1 MVPIQNRLI
10 LWTGRRQSGKTTSA
24 HNLVQVARNEGFNV
38 AGLLALSK
46 YSDGRLVGFDGLDLR
61 DGTRIPLA
69 SLKPDGDET
78 ERFTFTVAGLRL
90 GSIALSPSATKSAEL
105 IIVDEFGPLELH
117 GKGWRRS
124 VDSLLTSADALL
136 LLVVRQELSNR
147 IQNLYAT
154 VPSRQLAAS
163 EPESIGKVI
172 TMLKD
177 RRNCSASAGTEQ
189 KGRKS

>member
-1 MVPIQNRLI
+1 
-10 LWTGRRQSGKTTSA
+10 
-24 HNLVQVARNEGFNV
+24 
-38 AGLLALSK
+38 
-46 YSDGRLVGFDGLDLR
+46 
-61 DGTRIPLA
+61 
-69 SLKPDGDET
+69 
-78 ERFTFTVAGLRL
+78 
-90 GSIALSPSATKSAEL
+90 
-105 IIVDEFGPLELH
+105 LELR

-163 EPESIGKVI
+163 EPESITKVI
-172 TMLKD
+172 TMLKE
-177 RRNCSASAGTEQ
+177 RRNCSTSAVTEQ